1 MPIFKYKGYNS
12 KGAEIKGTIEA
23 QGRFDAI
30 SALKAKLIFPTDV
43 LEVTKKPIRS
53 IFQKKDDTFLPDL
66 TRNLSML
73 LASGVQL
80 MDALQSLSDE
90 YTGYYRDLLVQI
102 KERISAGMSLHKA
115 LEVFGDFFPEYYI
128 NMVQAGETS
137 GSLDMVLV
145 KIADFL
151 ETQAAIKAK
160 VRSATAYPLLMAAVS
175 LLILFFLFSFVMPK
189 IVRIFSETGGSL
201 PFLTAVIISVSNIV
215 SRYWWAII
223 AIFISAFW
231 ISRNLFRKHRT
242 QIDGIILKL
251 PGNIIQ
257 SLYYARFSRTM
268 GALLDG
274 GIPLLKALRLSA
286 KSIGNRKLELN
297 VLDSVEKVAAGQ
309 KMSSSLTGF
318 PPLLLRLISTGE
330 KSGNL
335 AQTINRAALAYE
347 QQFSR
352 KIEKALSLFEPAMIL
367 SMGVVVCII
376 VLAVLLPI
384 FQMNQLVK

>member
-12 KGAEIKGTIEA
+12 KGSEITGTIEA

-53 IFQKKDDTFLPDL
+53 IFQKKDDTFLPDF

-90 YTGYYRDLLVQI
+90 YTGYYGDLLVQI
-102 KERISAGMSLHKA
+102 KERVSAGMSLHKA
-115 LEVFGDFFPEYYI
+115 LEVYGDFFPEYYI

-151 ETQAAIKAK
+151 ETQAFIKAK
-160 VRSATAYPLLMAAVS
+160 VRSATAYPLLMAGVS

-201 PFLTAVIISVSNIV
+201 PFLTAAIIAVSNIF
-215 SRYWWAII
+215 SKYWWAII
-223 AIFISAFW
+223 AIFFSTAW
-231 ISRNLFRKHRT
+231 LLRKLFKKYRT

-257 SLYYARFSRTM
+257 SLYYARFARTM
-268 GALLDG
+268 GALLEG
-274 GIPLLKALRLSA
+274 GIPLLKALKLSA

-297 VLDSVEKVAAGQ
+297 VLDSVEKVAGGQ
-309 KMSSSLTGF
+309 QMSSSLSGF

-335 AQTINRAALAYE
+335 AQTINRAALSYE
-347 QQFSR
+347 QQFAR
-352 KIEKALSLFEPAMIL
+352 KIEKALSLFEPAMVL

>member
-12 KGAEIKGTIEA
+12 KGAEKTGTIEA

-90 YTGYYRDLLVQI
+90 YTGYYGDLLVQI
-102 KERISAGMSLHKA
+102 KERVSSGMSLHKA
-115 LEVFGDFFPEYYI
+115 LEVYGDFFPEYYI

-151 ETQAAIKAK
+151 ETQAFIKAK
-160 VRSATAYPLLMAAVS
+160 VRSATAYPLLMAGVS

-201 PFLTAVIISVSNIV
+201 PFLTAAIIAVTNIV
-215 SRYWWAII
+215 SKYWWAFI
-223 AIFISAFW
+223 AIFFSTAW
-231 ISRNLFRKHRT
+231 LLRKLFKKYRT
-242 QIDGIILKL
+242 KIDGIILKL

-257 SLYYARFSRTM
+257 SLYYARFARTM
-268 GALLDG
+268 GALLEG
-274 GIPLLKALRLSA
+274 GIPLLKALKLSA

-309 KMSSSLTGF
+309 QMSSSLSGF

-352 KIEKALSLFEPAMIL
+352 KIEKALSLFEPAMVL